1 MKILNKFRQKNK
13 IQKIKYF
20 FFISC
25 VIIIVATLIWLSNY
39 SILYTK
45 KITQEQYESD
55 YMSIAQAY
63 SHVTTVFLNQ
73 AETALT
79 IFANHTTLV
88 NGTTAEITDFL
99 VKNNQLKPDFLLN
112 IFYAD
117 INGDLVTSER
127 KYANVSDREYFIPV
141 INAKSGEF
149 IVGNAVYSKTS
160 RKMTVHIVTPV
171 FDKAGKCKGLIGSA
185 VELSTLH
192 NILNNVKIKT
202 KGEAFILDKK
212 GVYLS
217 HPNTEYIMNIF
228 IPKDDE
234 YKELS
239 SLKLAQQRH
248 GIYKAKSAD
257 KKDVYVFLD
266 PIDQTDWT
274 IGVSVPEEEIFKL
287 YKKLKGIQLT
297 IIFVLIIEILVFIIL
312 GVIYITII
320 SGSYDPITNLYNQE
334 KFEKKAR
341 KMLKQF
347 EGSGFILIDADL
359 RGFKFINQTYGEEAA
374 NQILIKFANLLKGET
389 LKFNGLCA
397 KGYADHFYVFA
408 KIENDSNGKTVAM
421 EKASKSIEKIAK
433 ELKSKDIHVVA
444 KYGITFLN
452 PDRKIQSRTK
462 TIRTLIGEASF
473 AKSLI
478 KENVT
483 KAFEIY
489 SPRIEEKINYEHK
502 IERRMEDA
510 VKNDEFFVMYQPKIE
525 LSTDKIIGAEALV
538 RWNSSD
544 PELGFLSPAKFIP
557 LFEKN
562 GFIEELDFIVYEK
575 VFKFLRNQ
583 IDIGNNVVPISVN
596 MSRNHTKEDKINN
609 FISRFVSTF
618 NKYNLS
624 PDLVEVEIV
633 EESVASDKIILQKV
647 IDALHN
653 NGFSIAMDDFG
664 KGESS
669 LNMLSSVP
677 IDVVKFDQ
685 NFLRNNSSLEESSD
699 FITSLVD
706 LGKKLNK
713 KTVFEGVETKEQRDF
728 LRSINCDVVQG
739 YFYSKPLSEND
750 FIQFVKDHI

>member
-63 SHVTTVFLNQ
+63 SHVTTGFLNQ

-149 IVGNAVYSKTS
+149 IVGNSAYSKTS
-160 RKMTVHIVTPV
+160 GVMTVHIVTPV
-171 FDKAGKCKGLIGSA
+171 FDKNEKCKGLIGGA

-192 NILNNVKIKT
+192 DILNNVKIKT

-408 KIENDSNGKTVAM
+408 KIENNSNGKTVAM

-452 PDRKIQSRTK
+452 SDRKIQSRTK

-489 SPRIEEKINYEHK
+489 SPKIEEKINYEHK

-596 MSRNHTKEDKINN
+596 MSRNHTKQDKINN

-633 EESVASDKIILQKV
+633 EESVANDKIILQQV

-669 LNMLSSVP
+669 LNMLSSIP

>member
-20 FFISC
+20 FFFSC
-25 VIIIVATLIWLSNY
+25 VIIIVSTLIALSNY
-39 SILYTK
+39 TILYTK

-63 SHVTTVFLNQ
+63 SHVTTGFLNQ

-79 IFANHTTLV
+79 IFANHNTII
-88 NGTTAEITDFL
+88 NGTKEEIADFL
-99 VKNNQLKPDFLLN
+99 LTNHKLKPDFLIN

-117 INGDLVTSER
+117 INGNLVTSEG
-127 KYANVSDREYFIPV
+127 KHANVSDREYFLPA
-141 INAKSGEF
+141 INGKPGNF
-149 IVGNAVYSKTS
+149 ITGNAVYSKTS
-160 RKMTVHIVTPV
+160 GKMTVHIVTPV
-171 FDKAGKCKGLIGSA
+171 FDNNGNCKGLIGSGLD
-185 VELSTLH
+185 LSILH

-212 GVYLS
+212 GIYLS
-217 HPNTEYIMNIF
+217 HPKTEYVMNIF
-228 IPKDDE
+228 IPKDEE

-239 SLKLAQQRH
+239 SLKLAQKRH

-257 KKDVYVFLD
+257 KKEVYVFLD
-266 PIDQTDWT
+266 PIDQTEWT
-274 IGVSVPEEEIFKL
+274 IGVSVPEKEIFKL
-287 YKKLKGIQLT
+287 YKKLKTIQLT

-312 GVIYITII
+312 DVIYITII
-320 SGSYDPITNLYNQE
+320 AGSYDTITNLYNQE

-341 KMLKQF
+341 KMLKKY
-347 EGSGFILIDADL
+347 EGSSFILIDADL

-374 NQILIKFANLLKGET
+374 NQILVKFAKLLKDET
-389 LKFNGLCA
+389 LKFDAICA

-408 KIENDSNGKTVAM
+408 KTVKPSIAIEKV
-421 EKASKSIEKIAK
+421 SKSIEKIAK
-433 ELKSKDIHVVA
+433 ELKTKDIHVVA

-452 PDRKIQSRTK
+452 SDRKIQSRTK
-462 TIRTLIGEASF
+462 TIRNLIGEASF

-502 IERRMEDA
+502 IERQMEEA

-544 PELGFLSPAKFIP
+544 PELGLLSPVKFIP
-557 LFEKN
+557 IFEKN

-596 MSRNHTKEDKINN
+596 MSRNHTKNDKINN
-609 FISRFVSTF
+609 FISRFITTF
-618 NKYNLS
+618 NKYHLS
-624 PDLVEVEIV
+624 PDLVEVEIL
-633 EESVASDKIILQKV
+633 EQSVADEKIVLQKV

-664 KGESS
+664 SGESS
-669 LNMLSSVP
+669 LNMLSSIP

-739 YFYSKPLSEND
+739 YFYSKPLSESD
-750 FIQFVKDHI
+750 FIHFVKEHI

>member
-1 MKILNKFRQKNK
+1 MKILNKLRQKNK

-20 FFISC
+20 FFFSC
-25 VIIIVATLIWLSNY
+25 VIIIVSTLIALSNY
-39 SILYTK
+39 TILYTK

-63 SHVTTVFLNQ
+63 SHVTTGFLNQ

-79 IFANHTTLV
+79 IFANHNTII
-88 NGTTAEITDFL
+88 NGTKEEIADFL
-99 VKNNQLKPDFLLN
+99 LTNHKLKPDFLIN

-117 INGDLVTSER
+117 INGNLVTSEG
-127 KYANVSDREYFIPV
+127 KHANVSDREYFLPA
-141 INAKSGEF
+141 INGKPGNF
-149 IVGNAVYSKTS
+149 ITGNAVYSKTS
-160 RKMTVHIVTPV
+160 AKMTVHIVTPI
-171 FDKAGKCKGLIGSA
+171 FDNNGNCKGLLGSGLD
-185 VELSTLH
+185 LSILH
-192 NILNNVKIKT
+192 GILNNVKIKT

-212 GVYLS
+212 GIYLS
-217 HPNTEYIMNIF
+217 HPNTEYVMNIF
-228 IPKDDE
+228 IPKDEE

-239 SLKLAQQRH
+239 SLKLAQKRH

-257 KKDVYVFLD
+257 KKEVYVFLD
-266 PIDQTDWT
+266 PIDQTEWT

-287 YKKLKGIQLT
+287 YKKLKTIQLT

-320 SGSYDPITNLYNQE
+320 AGSYDPITNLYNQE

-341 KMLKQF
+341 KMLKKY
-347 EGSGFILIDADL
+347 EGSRFILIDADL

-374 NQILIKFANLLKGET
+374 NQILVKFAKLLKDET
-389 LKFNGLCA
+389 LKFDAICA

-408 KIENDSNGKTVAM
+408 KIVNASIAI
-421 EKASKSIEKIAK
+421 EKVSKSIEKIAK
-433 ELKSKDIHVVA
+433 ELKTKDIHVVA

-452 PDRKIQSRTK
+452 SDRKIQSRTK
-462 TIRTLIGEASF
+462 TIRNLIGEASF

-502 IERRMEDA
+502 IERQMEDA

-544 PELGFLSPAKFIP
+544 PELGLLSPAKFIP

-583 IDIGNNVVPISVN
+583 IDIGNNVVPISIN
-596 MSRNHTKEDKINN
+596 MSRNHTKPEKINN
-609 FISRFVSTF
+609 FISRFITTF
-618 NKYNLS
+618 NRYNLS
-624 PDLVEVEIV
+624 PDLVEVEIL
-633 EESVASDKIILQKV
+633 EQSVANDKIILQKV

-653 NGFSIAMDDFG
+653 KGFSIAMDDFG
-664 KGESS
+664 SGESS
-669 LNMLSSVP
+669 LNMLSSIP

-739 YFYSKPLSEND
+739 YFYSKPLSESD
-750 FIQFVKDHI
+750 FIQFVKEHI

>member
-1 MKILNKFRQKNK
+1 MKILNKLRQKNK

-20 FFISC
+20 FFFSC
-25 VIIIVATLIWLSNY
+25 VIIIVSTLIALSNY
-39 SILYTK
+39 TILYTK

-63 SHVTTVFLNQ
+63 SHVTTGFLNQ

-79 IFANHTTLV
+79 IFANHNTII
-88 NGTTAEITDFL
+88 NGTKEEIADFL
-99 VKNNQLKPDFLLN
+99 LTHHKLKPDFLIN

-117 INGDLVTSER
+117 INGNLVTSEG
-127 KYANVSDREYFIPV
+127 KHANVSDREYFLPA
-141 INAKSGEF
+141 INGKPGNF
-149 IVGNAVYSKTS
+149 ITGNAVYSKTS
-160 RKMTVHIVTPV
+160 GKMTVHIVTPV
-171 FDKAGKCKGLIGSA
+171 FDNNGKCKGLIGSGLD
-185 VELSTLH
+185 LSILH

-212 GVYLS
+212 GIYLS
-217 HPNTEYIMNIF
+217 HPKTEYVMNIF
-228 IPKDDE
+228 IPKDEE

-239 SLKLAQQRH
+239 SLKLAQKRH

-257 KKDVYVFLD
+257 KKEVYVFLD
-266 PIDQTDWT
+266 PIDQTEWT
-274 IGVSVPEEEIFKL
+274 IGVSVPEKEIFKL
-287 YKKLKGIQLT
+287 YKKLKTIQLT

-312 GVIYITII
+312 DVIYITII
-320 SGSYDPITNLYNQE
+320 AGSYDKITNLYNQE

-341 KMLKQF
+341 KMLKKYK
-347 EGSGFILIDADL
+347 GSSFILIDADL

-374 NQILIKFANLLKGET
+374 NQILVKFAKLLKDET
-389 LKFNGLCA
+389 LKFDAICA

-408 KIENDSNGKTVAM
+408 KTVKPSIAIEKV
-421 EKASKSIEKIAK
+421 SKSIEKIAK
-433 ELKSKDIHVVA
+433 ELKTKDIHVVA

-452 PDRKIQSRTK
+452 SDRKIQSRTK
-462 TIRTLIGEASF
+462 TIRNLIGEASF

-502 IERRMEDA
+502 IERQMEEA

-544 PELGFLSPAKFIP
+544 PELGLLSPIKFIP
-557 LFEKN
+557 IFEKN

-596 MSRNHTKEDKINN
+596 MSRNHTKNDKINN
-609 FISRFVSTF
+609 FISRFITTF
-618 NKYNLS
+618 NKYHLS
-624 PDLVEVEIV
+624 PDLVEVEIL
-633 EESVASDKIILQKV
+633 EQSVADEKIVLQKV

-664 KGESS
+664 SGESS
-669 LNMLSSVP
+669 LNMLSSIP

-750 FIQFVKDHI
+750 FIQFVKEHI

>member
-1 MKILNKFRQKNK
+1 MKILNKLRQKNK

-20 FFISC
+20 FFFSC
-25 VIIIVATLIWLSNY
+25 VIIIVSTLIALSNY
-39 SILYTK
+39 TILYTK

-63 SHVTTVFLNQ
+63 SHVTTGFLNQ

-79 IFANHTTLV
+79 IFANHNTII
-88 NGTTAEITDFL
+88 NGTKEEIADFL
-99 VKNNQLKPDFLLN
+99 LTNHKLKPDFLIN

-117 INGDLVTSER
+117 INGNLVTSEG
-127 KYANVSDREYFIPV
+127 KHANVSDREYFLPA
-141 INAKSGEF
+141 INGKPGNF
-149 IVGNAVYSKTS
+149 ITGNAVYSKTS
-160 RKMTVHIVTPV
+160 GKMTVHIVTPV
-171 FDKAGKCKGLIGSA
+171 FDNNGNCKGLIGSGLD
-185 VELSTLH
+185 LSILH

-212 GVYLS
+212 GIYLS
-217 HPNTEYIMNIF
+217 HPKTEYVMNIF
-228 IPKDDE
+228 IPKDEE

-239 SLKLAQQRH
+239 SLKLAQKRH

-257 KKDVYVFLD
+257 KKEVYVFLD
-266 PIDQTDWT
+266 PIDQTEWT

-287 YKKLKGIQLT
+287 YKKLKTIQLT

-312 GVIYITII
+312 DVIYITII
-320 SGSYDPITNLYNQE
+320 AGSYDTITNLYNQE

-341 KMLKQF
+341 KMLKKY
-347 EGSGFILIDADL
+347 EGSSFILIDADL

-374 NQILIKFANLLKGET
+374 NQILVKFAKLLKDET
-389 LKFNGLCA
+389 LKFDAICA

-408 KIENDSNGKTVAM
+408 KTVKPSIAIEKV
-421 EKASKSIEKIAK
+421 SKSIEKIAK
-433 ELKSKDIHVVA
+433 ELKTKDIHVVA

-452 PDRKIQSRTK
+452 SDRKIQSRTK
-462 TIRTLIGEASF
+462 TIRNLIGEASF

-502 IERRMEDA
+502 IERQMEEA

-544 PELGFLSPAKFIP
+544 PELGLLSPVKFIP
-557 LFEKN
+557 IFEKN

-596 MSRNHTKEDKINN
+596 MSRNHTKNDKINN
-609 FISRFVSTF
+609 FISRFITTF
-618 NKYNLS
+618 NKYHLS
-624 PDLVEVEIV
+624 PDLVEVEIL
-633 EESVASDKIILQKV
+633 EQSVADEKIVLQKV

-664 KGESS
+664 SGESS
-669 LNMLSSVP
+669 LNMLSSIP

-739 YFYSKPLSEND
+739 YFYSKPLSESD
-750 FIQFVKDHI
+750 FIHFVKEHI

>member
-1 MKILNKFRQKNK
+1 MKILNKLRQKNK

-20 FFISC
+20 FFFSC
-25 VIIIVATLIWLSNY
+25 VIIIVSTLIALSNY
-39 SILYTK
+39 TILYTK

-63 SHVTTVFLNQ
+63 SHVTTGFLNQ

-79 IFANHTTLV
+79 IFANHNTII
-88 NGTTAEITDFL
+88 NGTKEEIADFL
-99 VKNNQLKPDFLLN
+99 LTNHKLKPDFLIN

-117 INGDLVTSER
+117 INGNLVTSEG
-127 KYANVSDREYFIPV
+127 KHANVSDREYFLPA
-141 INAKSGEF
+141 INGKPGNF
-149 IVGNAVYSKTS
+149 ITGNAVYSKTS
-160 RKMTVHIVTPV
+160 GKMTVHIVTPV
-171 FDKAGKCKGLIGSA
+171 FDNNGNCKGLIGSGLD
-185 VELSTLH
+185 LSILH

-212 GVYLS
+212 GIYLS
-217 HPNTEYIMNIF
+217 HPKTEYVMNIF
-228 IPKDDE
+228 IPKDEE

-239 SLKLAQQRH
+239 SLKLAQKRH

-257 KKDVYVFLD
+257 KKEVYVFLD
-266 PIDQTDWT
+266 PIDQTEWT

-287 YKKLKGIQLT
+287 YKKLKTIQLT

-312 GVIYITII
+312 DVIYITII
-320 SGSYDPITNLYNQE
+320 AGSYDTITNLYNQE

-341 KMLKQF
+341 KMLKKY
-347 EGSGFILIDADL
+347 EGSSFILIDADL

-374 NQILIKFANLLKGET
+374 NQILVKFAKLLKDET
-389 LKFNGLCA
+389 LKFDAICA

-408 KIENDSNGKTVAM
+408 KTVKPSIAIEKV
-421 EKASKSIEKIAK
+421 SKSIEKIAK
-433 ELKSKDIHVVA
+433 ELKTKDIHVVA

-452 PDRKIQSRTK
+452 SDRKIQSRTK
-462 TIRTLIGEASF
+462 TIRNLIGEASF

-502 IERRMEDA
+502 IERQMEDA

-544 PELGFLSPAKFIP
+544 PELGLLSPVKFIP
-557 LFEKN
+557 IFEKN

-596 MSRNHTKEDKINN
+596 MSRNHTKNDKINN
-609 FISRFVSTF
+609 FISRFITTF
-618 NKYNLS
+618 NKYHLS
-624 PDLVEVEIV
+624 PDLVEVEIL
-633 EESVASDKIILQKV
+633 EQSVADEKIVLQKV

-664 KGESS
+664 SGESS
-669 LNMLSSVP
+669 LNMLSSIP

-739 YFYSKPLSEND
+739 YFYSKPLSESD
-750 FIQFVKDHI
+750 FIHFVKEHI

>member
-1 MKILNKFRQKNK
+1 MKILNKLRQKNK

-20 FFISC
+20 FFFSC
-25 VIIIVATLIWLSNY
+25 VIIIVSTLIALSNY
-39 SILYTK
+39 TILYTK

-63 SHVTTVFLNQ
+63 SHVTTGFLNQ

-79 IFANHTTLV
+79 IFANHNTII
-88 NGTTAEITDFL
+88 NGTKEEIADFL
-99 VKNNQLKPDFLLN
+99 LTNHKLKPDFLIN

-117 INGDLVTSER
+117 INGNLVTSEG
-127 KYANVSDREYFIPV
+127 KHANVSDREYFLPA
-141 INAKSGEF
+141 INGKPGNF
-149 IVGNAVYSKTS
+149 ITGNAVYSKTS
-160 RKMTVHIVTPV
+160 GKMTVHIVTPV
-171 FDKAGKCKGLIGSA
+171 FDNNGNCKGLIGSGLD
-185 VELSTLH
+185 LSILH

-212 GVYLS
+212 GIYLS
-217 HPNTEYIMNIF
+217 HPKTEYVMNIF
-228 IPKDDE
+228 IPKDEE

-239 SLKLAQQRH
+239 SLKLAQKRH
-248 GIYKAKSAD
+248 GIYKTKSAD
-257 KKDVYVFLD
+257 KKEVYVFLD
-266 PIDQTDWT
+266 PIDQTEWT

-287 YKKLKGIQLT
+287 YKKLKTIQLT

-312 GVIYITII
+312 DVIYITII
-320 SGSYDPITNLYNQE
+320 AGSYDTITNLYNQE

-341 KMLKQF
+341 KMLKKY
-347 EGSGFILIDADL
+347 EGSSFILIDADL

-374 NQILIKFANLLKGET
+374 NQILVKFAKLLKDET
-389 LKFNGLCA
+389 LKFDAICA

-408 KIENDSNGKTVAM
+408 KTVKPSIAIEKV
-421 EKASKSIEKIAK
+421 SKSIEKIAK
-433 ELKSKDIHVVA
+433 ELKTKDIHVVA

-452 PDRKIQSRTK
+452 SDRKIQSRTK
-462 TIRTLIGEASF
+462 TIRNLIGEASF

-502 IERRMEDA
+502 IERQMEEA

-544 PELGFLSPAKFIP
+544 PELGLLSPVKFIP
-557 LFEKN
+557 IFEKN

-596 MSRNHTKEDKINN
+596 MSRNHTKNDKINN
-609 FISRFVSTF
+609 FISRFITTF
-618 NKYNLS
+618 NKYHLS
-624 PDLVEVEIV
+624 PDLVEVEIL
-633 EESVASDKIILQKV
+633 EQSVADEKIVLQKV

-664 KGESS
+664 SGESS
-669 LNMLSSVP
+669 LNMLSSIP

-739 YFYSKPLSEND
+739 YFYSKPLSESD
-750 FIQFVKDHI
+750 FIHFVKEHI

>member
-20 FFISC
+20 LFISC

-63 SHVTTVFLNQ
+63 SHVTTGFLNQ

-149 IVGNAVYSKTS
+149 IVGNSAYSKTS
-160 RKMTVHIVTPV
+160 GVMTVHIVTPV
-171 FDKAGKCKGLIGSA
+171 FDKNEKCKGLIGGA

-192 NILNNVKIKT
+192 DILNNVKIKT
-202 KGEAFILDKK
+202 KGEAFIIDKK
-212 GVYLS
+212 GIYLS

-408 KIENDSNGKTVAM
+408 KIENNSNGKTVAM

-452 PDRKIQSRTK
+452 SDRKIQSRTK

-489 SPRIEEKINYEHK
+489 SPRIEERINYEHK
-502 IERRMEDA
+502 IERQMEDA

>member
-55 YMSIAQAY
+55 YMSITQAY
-63 SHVTTVFLNQ
+63 SHVTTGFLNQ

-149 IVGNAVYSKTS
+149 IVGNSAYSKTS
-160 RKMTVHIVTPV
+160 GVMTVHIVTPV
-171 FDKAGKCKGLIGSA
+171 FDKNEKCKGLIGGA

-192 NILNNVKIKT
+192 DILNNVKIKT
-202 KGEAFILDKK
+202 KGEAFIIDKK
-212 GVYLS
+212 GIYLS

-266 PIDQTDWT
+266 PIDHTDWT

-312 GVIYITII
+312 GVIYTTII

-408 KIENDSNGKTVAM
+408 KIENNSTAKTVAM

-452 PDRKIQSRTK
+452 SDRKIQSRTK

-489 SPRIEEKINYEHK
+489 SPKIEEKINYEHK

-583 IDIGNNVVPISVN
+583 MDIGNNVVPISVN

-624 PDLVEVEIV
+624 PDLVEVEIL
-633 EESVASDKIILQKV
+633 EQSVADDKNILQQV

-669 LNMLSSVP
+669 LNMLSSIP

>member
-63 SHVTTVFLNQ
+63 SHVTTGFLNQ
-73 AETALT
+73 AETALN
-79 IFANHTTLV
+79 IFANHDILI
-88 NGTTAEITDFL
+88 NGTKDEITRFL
-99 VKNNQLKPDFLLN
+99 VKNHKLKPNFLLN
-112 IFYAD
+112 MFYAD
-117 INGDLVTSER
+117 KEGNLVTSEN
-127 KYANVSDREYFIPV
+127 KHANISDREYFIPAL
-141 INAKSGEF
+141 NEKPGNF

-160 RKMTVHIVTPV
+160 GKMTVHIVAPV

-202 KGEAFILDKK
+202 KGEAFIIDEK
-212 GVYLS
+212 GIYLS

-408 KIENDSNGKTVAM
+408 KIETPSIAM
-421 EKASKSIEKIAK
+421 EKASKSIEEIAK

-489 SPRIEEKINYEHK
+489 SSKIEEKINYEHK
-502 IERRMEDA
+502 IERQMEDA

-538 RWNSSD
+538 RWHSSD
-544 PELGFLSPAKFIP
+544 PELGLLSPVKFIP

-596 MSRNHTKEDKINN
+596 MSRNHTKNDKIDN
-609 FISRFVSTF
+609 FISRFIATF

-624 PDLVEVEIV
+624 PDLVEVEIL
-633 EESVASDKIILQKV
+633 EQSVANEKIILQQV

-653 NGFSIAMDDFG
+653 KGFSIAMDDFG
-664 KGESS
+664 SGESS
-669 LNMLSSVP
+669 LNMLSSIP

-739 YFYSKPLSEND
+739 YFYSKPLSESD

>member
-1 MKILNKFRQKNK
+1 MKILNKLRQKNK

-20 FFISC
+20 FFFSC
-25 VIIIVATLIWLSNY
+25 VIIIVSTLIALSNY
-39 SILYTK
+39 TILYTK

-63 SHVTTVFLNQ
+63 SHVTTGFLNQ

-79 IFANHTTLV
+79 IFANHNTII
-88 NGTTAEITDFL
+88 NGTKEEIADFL
-99 VKNNQLKPDFLLN
+99 LTHHKLKPDFLIN

-117 INGDLVTSER
+117 INGNLVTSEG
-127 KYANVSDREYFIPV
+127 KHANVSDREYFLPA
-141 INAKSGEF
+141 INGKSGNF
-149 IVGNAVYSKTS
+149 ITGNAVYSKTS
-160 RKMTVHIVTPV
+160 GKMTVHIVTPV
-171 FDKAGKCKGLIGSA
+171 FDNNGNCKGLIGSGLD
-185 VELSTLH
+185 LSILH

-212 GVYLS
+212 GIYLS
-217 HPNTEYIMNIF
+217 HPKTEYVMNIF
-228 IPKDDE
+228 IPQDEE

-239 SLKLAQQRH
+239 SLMLAQKRH

-257 KKDVYVFLD
+257 KKEVYVFLD
-266 PIDQTDWT
+266 PIDQTEWT

-287 YKKLKGIQLT
+287 YKKLKTIQLT

-312 GVIYITII
+312 DVIYITII
-320 SGSYDPITNLYNQE
+320 AGSYDKITNLYNQE

-341 KMLKQF
+341 KMLKKY
-347 EGSGFILIDADL
+347 EGSSFILIDADL

-374 NQILIKFANLLKGET
+374 NQILVKFAKLLKDET
-389 LKFNGLCA
+389 LKFDAICA

-408 KIENDSNGKTVAM
+408 KTVKPSIAIEKV
-421 EKASKSIEKIAK
+421 SKSIEKIAK
-433 ELKSKDIHVVA
+433 ELKTKDIHVVA

-452 PDRKIQSRTK
+452 SDRKIQSRTK
-462 TIRTLIGEASF
+462 TIRNLIGEASF

-502 IERRMEDA
+502 IERQMEEA

-544 PELGFLSPAKFIP
+544 PELGLLSPVKFIP
-557 LFEKN
+557 IFEKN

-596 MSRNHTKEDKINN
+596 MSRNHTKNDKINN
-609 FISRFVSTF
+609 FISRFITTF
-618 NKYNLS
+618 NKYHLS
-624 PDLVEVEIV
+624 PDLVEVEIL
-633 EESVASDKIILQKV
+633 EQSVADEKIVLQKV

-664 KGESS
+664 SGESS
-669 LNMLSSVP
+669 LNMLSSIP

-739 YFYSKPLSEND
+739 YFYSKPLSESD
-750 FIQFVKDHI
+750 FIHFVKEHI

>member
-1 MKILNKFRQKNK
+1 MKILSKFRQKNK

-25 VIIIVATLIWLSNY
+25 VIIITATLIGLSNY

-55 YMSIAQAY
+55 YISIAQAY
-63 SHVTTVFLNQ
+63 SHVTTGFLNQ
-73 AETALT
+73 AKTALT
-79 IFANHTTLV
+79 IFANHDILI
-88 NGTTAEITDFL
+88 NGTKDEITRFL
-99 VKNNQLKPDFLLN
+99 VKNHKLKPNFLLN
-112 IFYAD
+112 MFYAD
-117 INGDLVTSER
+117 KEGNLVTSEN
-127 KYANVSDREYFIPV
+127 KHANISDREYFISALNEKPG
-141 INAKSGEF
+141 KF
-149 IVGNAVYSKTS
+149 IVGNTLYSKTS
-160 RKMTVHIVTPV
+160 GIMTVHIVTPV
-171 FDKAGKCKGLIGSA
+171 FDKEGKCKGLIGGG

-192 NILNNVKIKT
+192 NILNNVKI

-266 PIDQTDWT
+266 HIDQTDWT

-287 YKKLKGIQLT
+287 YKKLKSIQLT
-297 IIFVLIIEILVFIIL
+297 VIFVLIIEILVFIIL

-347 EGSGFILIDADL
+347 EGSRFILIDADL
-359 RGFKFINQTYGEEAA
+359 RGFKFINQTYGEETA
-374 NQILIKFANLLKGET
+374 NQILIKFANLLKDET

-408 KIENDSNGKTVAM
+408 KMEKASIAM

-433 ELKSKDIHVVA
+433 ELKSKDIHAVA

-452 PDRKIQSRTK
+452 SDRKIQSRTK

-489 SPRIEEKINYEHK
+489 SPKIEEKINYEHK
-502 IERRMEDA
+502 IERQMEDA

-544 PELGFLSPAKFIP
+544 PELGFLSPVKFIP

-596 MSRNHTKEDKINN
+596 MSRNHTKEDKINS
-609 FISRFVSTF
+609 FISRFISTF

-633 EESVASDKIILQKV
+633 EQSVDEDKIILQQV

-664 KGESS
+664 SGESS
-669 LNMLSSVP
+669 LNMLNSIP

-713 KTVFEGVETKEQRDF
+713 KTIFEGVETKEQRDF

>member
-63 SHVTTVFLNQ
+63 SHVTTGFLNQ

-149 IVGNAVYSKTS
+149 IVGNSAYSKTS
-160 RKMTVHIVTPV
+160 GVMTVHIVTPV
-171 FDKAGKCKGLIGSA
+171 FDKNEKCKGLIGGA

-192 NILNNVKIKT
+192 DILNNVKIKT

-408 KIENDSNGKTVAM
+408 KIENNSNGKTVAM

-452 PDRKIQSRTK
+452 SDRKIQSRTK

-489 SPRIEEKINYEHK
+489 SPKIEEKINYEHK

-596 MSRNHTKEDKINN
+596 MSRNHTKQDKINN

-618 NKYNLS
+618 NKYRLS
-624 PDLVEVEIV
+624 PDLVEVEIL
-633 EESVASDKIILQKV
+633 EQSVADDKIILQQV

-669 LNMLSSVP
+669 LNMLSSIP

>member
-1 MKILNKFRQKNK
+1 MKILNKLRQKNK

-20 FFISC
+20 FFFSC
-25 VIIIVATLIWLSNY
+25 VIIIVSTLIALSNY
-39 SILYTK
+39 TILYTK

-63 SHVTTVFLNQ
+63 SHVTTGFLNQ

-79 IFANHTTLV
+79 IFANHNTII
-88 NGTTAEITDFL
+88 NGTKEEIADFL
-99 VKNNQLKPDFLLN
+99 LTNHKLKPDFLIN

-117 INGDLVTSER
+117 INGNLVTSEG
-127 KYANVSDREYFIPV
+127 KHANVSDREYFLPA
-141 INAKSGEF
+141 INGKSGNF
-149 IVGNAVYSKTS
+149 ITGNAVYSKTS
-160 RKMTVHIVTPV
+160 GKMTVHIVTPV
-171 FDKAGKCKGLIGSA
+171 FDNNGNCKGLIGSGLD
-185 VELSTLH
+185 LSILH

-212 GVYLS
+212 GIYLS
-217 HPNTEYIMNIF
+217 HPKTEYVMNIF
-228 IPKDDE
+228 IPKDEE

-239 SLKLAQQRH
+239 SLKLAQKRH

-257 KKDVYVFLD
+257 KKEVYVFLD
-266 PIDQTDWT
+266 PIDQTEWT

-287 YKKLKGIQLT
+287 YKKLKTIQLT

-312 GVIYITII
+312 DVIYITII
-320 SGSYDPITNLYNQE
+320 AGSYDTITNLYNQE

-341 KMLKQF
+341 KMLKKY
-347 EGSGFILIDADL
+347 EGSSFILIDADL

-374 NQILIKFANLLKGET
+374 NQILVKFAKLLKDET
-389 LKFNGLCA
+389 LKFDAICA

-408 KIENDSNGKTVAM
+408 KTVKPSIAIEKV
-421 EKASKSIEKIAK
+421 SKSIEKIAK
-433 ELKSKDIHVVA
+433 ELKTKDIHVVA

-452 PDRKIQSRTK
+452 SDRKIQSRTK
-462 TIRTLIGEASF
+462 TIRNLIGEASF

-502 IERRMEDA
+502 IERQMEEA

-544 PELGFLSPAKFIP
+544 PELGLLSPVKFIP
-557 LFEKN
+557 IFEKN

-596 MSRNHTKEDKINN
+596 MSRNHTKNDKINN
-609 FISRFVSTF
+609 FISRFITTF
-618 NKYNLS
+618 NKYHLS
-624 PDLVEVEIV
+624 PDLVEVEIL
-633 EESVASDKIILQKV
+633 EQSVADEKIVLQKV

-664 KGESS
+664 SGESS
-669 LNMLSSVP
+669 LNMLSSIP

-739 YFYSKPLSEND
+739 YFYSKPLSESD
-750 FIQFVKDHI
+750 FIHFVKEHI

>member
-63 SHVTTVFLNQ
+63 SHVTTGFLNQ

-149 IVGNAVYSKTS
+149 IVGNSAYSKTS
-160 RKMTVHIVTPV
+160 GKMTVHIVAPV

-202 KGEAFILDKK
+202 KGEAFIIDKK
-212 GVYLS
+212 GIYLS

-266 PIDQTDWT
+266 PIDHTDWT

-408 KIENDSNGKTVAM
+408 KIEKASTAI

-452 PDRKIQSRTK
+452 SDRKIQSRTK

-596 MSRNHTKEDKINN
+596 MSRNHTKQDKINN

-624 PDLVEVEIV
+624 PDLVEVEIL
-633 EESVASDKIILQKV
+633 EQSVANDKIILQQV

-664 KGESS
+664 SGESS
-669 LNMLSSVP
+669 LNMLSSIP

>member
-63 SHVTTVFLNQ
+63 SHVTTGFLNQ

-149 IVGNAVYSKTS
+149 IVGNSAYSKTS
-160 RKMTVHIVTPV
+160 GVMTVHIVTPV
-171 FDKAGKCKGLIGSA
+171 FDKNEKCKGLIGGA

-192 NILNNVKIKT
+192 DILNNVKIKT

-408 KIENDSNGKTVAM
+408 KIENNSNGKTVAM

-452 PDRKIQSRTK
+452 SDRKIQSRTK

-633 EESVASDKIILQKV
+633 EESVANDKIILQQV

-669 LNMLSSVP
+669 LNMLSSIP

>member
-1 MKILNKFRQKNK
+1 
-13 IQKIKYF
+13 
-20 FFISC
+20 
-25 VIIIVATLIWLSNY
+25 
-39 SILYTK
+39 
-45 KITQEQYESD
+45 
-55 YMSIAQAY
+55 
-63 SHVTTVFLNQ
+63 
-73 AETALT
+73 
-79 IFANHTTLV
+79 
-88 NGTTAEITDFL
+88 
-99 VKNNQLKPDFLLN
+99 
-112 IFYAD
+112 
-117 INGDLVTSER
+117 
-127 KYANVSDREYFIPV
+127 
-141 INAKSGEF
+141 
-149 IVGNAVYSKTS
+149 
-160 RKMTVHIVTPV
+160 
-171 FDKAGKCKGLIGSA
+171 
-185 VELSTLH
+185 
-192 NILNNVKIKT
+192 
-202 KGEAFILDKK
+202 
-212 GVYLS
+212 
-217 HPNTEYIMNIF
+217 
-228 IPKDDE
+228 
-234 YKELS
+234 
-239 SLKLAQQRH
+239 
-248 GIYKAKSAD
+248 
-257 KKDVYVFLD
+257 
-266 PIDQTDWT
+266 
-274 IGVSVPEEEIFKL
+274 
-287 YKKLKGIQLT
+287 
-297 IIFVLIIEILVFIIL
+297 
-312 GVIYITII
+312 
-320 SGSYDPITNLYNQE
+320 
-334 KFEKKAR
+334 
-341 KMLKQF
+341 
-347 EGSGFILIDADL
+347 
-359 RGFKFINQTYGEEAA
+359 
-374 NQILIKFANLLKGET
+374 
-389 LKFNGLCA
+389 
-397 KGYADHFYVFA
+397 
-408 KIENDSNGKTVAM
+408 M

-452 PDRKIQSRTK
+452 SDRKIQSRTK

-489 SPRIEEKINYEHK
+489 SPKIEEKINYEHK

-583 IDIGNNVVPISVN
+583 MDIGNNVVPISVN

-624 PDLVEVEIV
+624 PDLVEVEIL
-633 EESVASDKIILQKV
+633 EQSVADDKNILQQV

-664 KGESS
+664 SGESS
-669 LNMLSSVP
+669 LNMLSSIP

>member
-63 SHVTTVFLNQ
+63 SHVTTGFLNQ

-149 IVGNAVYSKTS
+149 IVGNSAYSKTS
-160 RKMTVHIVTPV
+160 GVMTVHIVTPV
-171 FDKAGKCKGLIGSA
+171 FDKNEKCKGLIGGA

-192 NILNNVKIKT
+192 DILNNVKIKT

-408 KIENDSNGKTVAM
+408 KIENNSNGKTVAM

-452 PDRKIQSRTK
+452 SDRKIQSRTK

-583 IDIGNNVVPISVN
+583 MDIGNNVVPISVN

-633 EESVASDKIILQKV
+633 EESVANDKIILQQV

-669 LNMLSSVP
+669 LNMLSSIP

>member
-25 VIIIVATLIWLSNY
+25 VIITITTLIALSNY

-63 SHVTTVFLNQ
+63 SHVTTGFLNQ
-73 AETALT
+73 AETALN
-79 IFANHTTLV
+79 IFANHDILI
-88 NGTTAEITDFL
+88 NGTKDEITRFL
-99 VKNNQLKPDFLLN
+99 VKNHKLKPNFLLN
-112 IFYAD
+112 MFYAD
-117 INGDLVTSER
+117 KEGNLVTSEN
-127 KYANVSDREYFIPV
+127 KHANISDREYFIPAL
-141 INAKSGEF
+141 NEKPGNF
-149 IVGNAVYSKTS
+149 IVGNALYSKTS
-160 RKMTVHIVTPV
+160 GKMTVHIVTPV
-171 FDKAGKCKGLIGSA
+171 FDKEGKCKGLIGSG
-185 VELSTLH
+185 VELLTLH
-192 NILNNVKIKT
+192 NTLNNVKIKT
-202 KGEAFILDKK
+202 KGEAFIIDKK

-217 HPNTEYIMNIF
+217 HPNTEYMMNIF

-239 SLKLAQQRH
+239 SFKLAQQRH

-287 YKKLKGIQLT
+287 YKKLRSIQLT

-312 GVIYITII
+312 GFIYITII

-408 KIENDSNGKTVAM
+408 KIEKASTAI
-421 EKASKSIEKIAK
+421 EKVSKSIEKIAK
-433 ELKSKDIHVVA
+433 ELKSKDIHAVA

-452 PDRKIQSRTK
+452 SDRKIQSRTK

-483 KAFEIY
+483 KTFEIY

-502 IERRMEDA
+502 IERQMENA

-544 PELGFLSPAKFIP
+544 PELGFLSPAKFIQ

-596 MSRNHTKEDKINN
+596 MSRNHTKEDKIDN

-624 PDLVEVEIV
+624 PDLVEVEIL
-633 EESVASDKIILQKV
+633 EQSVADAEILQQV

-664 KGESS
+664 SGESS
-669 LNMLSSVP
+669 LNMLSSIP

>member
-1 MKILNKFRQKNK
+1 MKILNKLRQKNK

-20 FFISC
+20 FFFSC
-25 VIIIVATLIWLSNY
+25 VIIIVSTLIALSNY
-39 SILYTK
+39 TILYTK

-63 SHVTTVFLNQ
+63 SHVTTGFLNQ

-79 IFANHTTLV
+79 IFANHNTII
-88 NGTTAEITDFL
+88 NGTKEEIADFL
-99 VKNNQLKPDFLLN
+99 LTNHKLKPDFLIN

-117 INGDLVTSER
+117 INGNLVTSEG
-127 KYANVSDREYFIPV
+127 KHANVSDREYFLPA
-141 INAKSGEF
+141 INGKPGNF
-149 IVGNAVYSKTS
+149 ITGNAVYSKTS
-160 RKMTVHIVTPV
+160 GKMTVHIVTPV
-171 FDKAGKCKGLIGSA
+171 FDNNGNCKGLIGSGLD
-185 VELSTLH
+185 LSILH

-212 GVYLS
+212 GIYLS
-217 HPNTEYIMNIF
+217 HPKTEYVMNIF
-228 IPKDDE
+228 IPQDEE

-239 SLKLAQQRH
+239 SLMLAQKRH

-257 KKDVYVFLD
+257 KKEVYVFLD
-266 PIDQTDWT
+266 PIDQTEWT

-287 YKKLKGIQLT
+287 YKKLKTIQLT

-312 GVIYITII
+312 DVIYITII
-320 SGSYDPITNLYNQE
+320 AGSYDKITNLYNQE

-341 KMLKQF
+341 KMLKKY
-347 EGSGFILIDADL
+347 EGSSFILIDADL

-374 NQILIKFANLLKGET
+374 NQILVKFAKLLKDET
-389 LKFNGLCA
+389 LKFDAICA

-408 KIENDSNGKTVAM
+408 KTVKPSIAIEKV
-421 EKASKSIEKIAK
+421 SKSIEKIAK
-433 ELKSKDIHVVA
+433 ELKTKDIHVVA

-452 PDRKIQSRTK
+452 SDRKIQSRTK
-462 TIRTLIGEASF
+462 TIRNLIGEASF

-502 IERRMEDA
+502 IERQMEEA

-544 PELGFLSPAKFIP
+544 PELGLLSPIKFIP
-557 LFEKN
+557 IFEKN

-596 MSRNHTKEDKINN
+596 MSRNHTKNDKINN
-609 FISRFVSTF
+609 FISRFITTF
-618 NKYNLS
+618 NKYHLS
-624 PDLVEVEIV
+624 PDLVEVEIL
-633 EESVASDKIILQKV
+633 EQSVADEKIVLQKV

-664 KGESS
+664 SGESS
-669 LNMLSSVP
+669 LNMLSSIP

-739 YFYSKPLSEND
+739 YFYSKPLSESD
-750 FIQFVKDHI
+750 FIHFVKEHI

>member
-63 SHVTTVFLNQ
+63 SHVTTGFLNQ

-149 IVGNAVYSKTS
+149 IVGNSAYSKTS
-160 RKMTVHIVTPV
+160 GVMTVHIVTPV
-171 FDKAGKCKGLIGSA
+171 FDKNEKCKGLIGGA

-266 PIDQTDWT
+266 PIDHTDWT

-312 GVIYITII
+312 GVIYTTII

-408 KIENDSNGKTVAM
+408 KIENNSNGKTVAM

-452 PDRKIQSRTK
+452 SDRKIQSRTK

-489 SPRIEEKINYEHK
+489 SPKIEEKINYEHK

-596 MSRNHTKEDKINN
+596 MSRNHTKQDKINN

-633 EESVASDKIILQKV
+633 EESVADEKNILQQV

>member
-63 SHVTTVFLNQ
+63 SHVTTGFLNQ

-149 IVGNAVYSKTS
+149 IVGNSAYSKTS
-160 RKMTVHIVTPV
+160 GVMTVHIVTPV
-171 FDKAGKCKGLIGSA
+171 FDKNEKCKGLIGGA

-192 NILNNVKIKT
+192 DILNNVKIKT

-408 KIENDSNGKTVAM
+408 KIENNSNGKTVAM

-452 PDRKIQSRTK
+452 SDRKIQSRTK

-489 SPRIEEKINYEHK
+489 SPKIEEKINYEHK

-633 EESVASDKIILQKV
+633 EESVANDKIILQQV

-669 LNMLSSVP
+669 LNMLSSIP

>member
-1 MKILNKFRQKNK
+1 MKILNKLRQKNK

-20 FFISC
+20 FFFSC
-25 VIIIVATLIWLSNY
+25 VIIIVSTLIALSNY
-39 SILYTK
+39 TILYTK

-63 SHVTTVFLNQ
+63 SHVTTGFLNQ

-79 IFANHTTLV
+79 IFANHNTII
-88 NGTTAEITDFL
+88 NGTKEEIADFL
-99 VKNNQLKPDFLLN
+99 LTNHKLKPDFLIN

-117 INGDLVTSER
+117 INGNLVTSEG
-127 KYANVSDREYFIPV
+127 KHANVSDREYFLPA
-141 INAKSGEF
+141 INGKPGNF
-149 IVGNAVYSKTS
+149 ITGNAVYSKTS
-160 RKMTVHIVTPV
+160 GKMTVHIVTPV
-171 FDKAGKCKGLIGSA
+171 FDNNGNCKGLIGSGLD
-185 VELSTLH
+185 LSILH

-212 GVYLS
+212 GIYLS
-217 HPNTEYIMNIF
+217 HPKTEYVMNIF
-228 IPKDDE
+228 IPKDEE

-239 SLKLAQQRH
+239 SLKLAQKRH

-257 KKDVYVFLD
+257 KKEVYVFLD
-266 PIDQTDWT
+266 PIDQTEWT

-287 YKKLKGIQLT
+287 YKKLKTIQLT

-312 GVIYITII
+312 DVIYITII
-320 SGSYDPITNLYNQE
+320 AGSYDTITNLYNQE

-341 KMLKQF
+341 KMLKKY
-347 EGSGFILIDADL
+347 EGSSFILIDADL

-374 NQILIKFANLLKGET
+374 NQILVKFAKLLKDET
-389 LKFNGLCA
+389 LKFDAICA

-408 KIENDSNGKTVAM
+408 KTVKPSIAIEKV
-421 EKASKSIEKIAK
+421 SKSIEKIAK
-433 ELKSKDIHVVA
+433 ELKTKDIHVVA

-452 PDRKIQSRTK
+452 SDRKIQSRTK
-462 TIRTLIGEASF
+462 TIRNLIGEASF

-502 IERRMEDA
+502 IERQMEEA

-544 PELGFLSPAKFIP
+544 PELGLLSPIKFIP
-557 LFEKN
+557 IFEKN

-596 MSRNHTKEDKINN
+596 MSRNHTKNDKINN
-609 FISRFVSTF
+609 FISRFITTF
-618 NKYNLS
+618 NKYHLS
-624 PDLVEVEIV
+624 PDLVEVEIL
-633 EESVASDKIILQKV
+633 EQSVADEKIVLQKV

-664 KGESS
+664 SGESS
-669 LNMLSSVP
+669 LNMLSSIP

-739 YFYSKPLSEND
+739 YFYSKPLSESD
-750 FIQFVKDHI
+750 FIHFVKEHI

>member
-1 MKILNKFRQKNK
+1 MKILNKLRQKNK

-20 FFISC
+20 FFFSC
-25 VIIIVATLIWLSNY
+25 VIIIVSTLIALSNY
-39 SILYTK
+39 TILYTK

-63 SHVTTVFLNQ
+63 SHVTTGFLNQ

-79 IFANHTTLV
+79 IFANHNTII
-88 NGTTAEITDFL
+88 NGTKEEIADFL
-99 VKNNQLKPDFLLN
+99 LTNHKLKPDFLIN

-117 INGDLVTSER
+117 INGNLVTSEG
-127 KYANVSDREYFIPV
+127 KHANVSDREYFLPA
-141 INAKSGEF
+141 INGKPGNF
-149 IVGNAVYSKTS
+149 ITGNAVYSKTS
-160 RKMTVHIVTPV
+160 GKMTVHIVTPV
-171 FDKAGKCKGLIGSA
+171 FDNNGNCKGLIGSGLD
-185 VELSTLH
+185 LSILH

-212 GVYLS
+212 GIYLS
-217 HPNTEYIMNIF
+217 HPKTEYVMNIF
-228 IPKDDE
+228 IPKDEE

-239 SLKLAQQRH
+239 SLMLAQKRH

-257 KKDVYVFLD
+257 KKEVYVFLD
-266 PIDQTDWT
+266 PIDQTEWT
-274 IGVSVPEEEIFKL
+274 IGVSVPEKEIFKL
-287 YKKLKGIQLT
+287 YKKLKTIQLT

-312 GVIYITII
+312 DVIYITII
-320 SGSYDPITNLYNQE
+320 AGSYDTITNLYNQE

-341 KMLKQF
+341 KMLKKY
-347 EGSGFILIDADL
+347 EGSSFILIDADL

-374 NQILIKFANLLKGET
+374 NQILVKFAKLLKDET
-389 LKFNGLCA
+389 LKFDAICA

-408 KIENDSNGKTVAM
+408 KTVKPSIAIEKV
-421 EKASKSIEKIAK
+421 SKSIEKIAK
-433 ELKSKDIHVVA
+433 ELKTKDIHVVA

-452 PDRKIQSRTK
+452 SDRKIQSRTK
-462 TIRTLIGEASF
+462 TIRNLIGEASF

-502 IERRMEDA
+502 IERQMEEA

-544 PELGFLSPAKFIP
+544 PELGLLSPVKFIP
-557 LFEKN
+557 IFEKN

-596 MSRNHTKEDKINN
+596 MSRNHTKNDKINN
-609 FISRFVSTF
+609 FISRFITTF
-618 NKYNLS
+618 NKYHLS
-624 PDLVEVEIV
+624 PDLVEVEIL
-633 EESVASDKIILQKV
+633 EQSVADEKIVLQKV

-664 KGESS
+664 SGESS
-669 LNMLSSVP
+669 LNMLSSIP

-739 YFYSKPLSEND
+739 YFYSKPLSESD
-750 FIQFVKDHI
+750 FIHFVKEHI

>member
-63 SHVTTVFLNQ
+63 SHVTTGFLNQ

-149 IVGNAVYSKTS
+149 IVGNSAYSKTS
-160 RKMTVHIVTPV
+160 GVMTVHIVTPV
-171 FDKAGKCKGLIGSA
+171 FDKNEKCKGLIGGA

-192 NILNNVKIKT
+192 DILNNVKIKT

-408 KIENDSNGKTVAM
+408 KIENNSNGKTVAM

-452 PDRKIQSRTK
+452 SDRKIQSRTK

-624 PDLVEVEIV
+624 PDLVEVEIL
-633 EESVASDKIILQKV
+633 EQSVAEEKNILQQV

-669 LNMLSSVP
+669 LNMLSSIP

>member
-20 FFISC
+20 FLISC
-25 VIIIVATLIWLSNY
+25 VIITITTLIALSNY

-63 SHVTTVFLNQ
+63 SHVTTGFLNQ
-73 AETALT
+73 AETALN
-79 IFANHTTLV
+79 IFANHDILI
-88 NGTTAEITDFL
+88 NGTKDEITRFL
-99 VKNNQLKPDFLLN
+99 VKNHKLKPNFLLN
-112 IFYAD
+112 MFYAD
-117 INGDLVTSER
+117 KEGNLVTSEN
-127 KYANVSDREYFIPV
+127 KHANISDREYFLPV

-160 RKMTVHIVTPV
+160 RKMTVYIVTPV
-171 FDKAGKCKGLIGSA
+171 FDKAGKCKGLIGGG

-266 PIDQTDWT
+266 HIDQTDWT

-287 YKKLKGIQLT
+287 YKKLRSIQLT

-312 GVIYITII
+312 GFIYITII

-408 KIENDSNGKTVAM
+408 KIESASPSIAM
-421 EKASKSIEKIAK
+421 EKVSKSIEKIAK
-433 ELKSKDIHVVA
+433 ELKSKDIHAVA

-452 PDRKIQSRTK
+452 SDRKIQSRTK

-489 SPRIEEKINYEHK
+489 SSKIEEKINYEHK
-502 IERRMEDA
+502 IERQMEDA

-544 PELGFLSPAKFIP
+544 PELGFLSPAKFIQ

-596 MSRNHTKEDKINN
+596 MSRNHTKEDKIDN

-624 PDLVEVEIV
+624 PDLVEVEIL
-633 EESVASDKIILQKV
+633 ERSVANDKIIILQKV

-664 KGESS
+664 SGESS
-669 LNMLSSVP
+669 LNMLSSIP

>member
-63 SHVTTVFLNQ
+63 SHVTTGFLNQ

-149 IVGNAVYSKTS
+149 IVGNSAYSKTS
-160 RKMTVHIVTPV
+160 GVMTVHIVTPV
-171 FDKAGKCKGLIGSA
+171 FDKNEKCKGLIGGA

-408 KIENDSNGKTVAM
+408 KIENNSNGKTVAM

-452 PDRKIQSRTK
+452 SDRKIQSRTK

-633 EESVASDKIILQKV
+633 EESVANDKIILQQV

-669 LNMLSSVP
+669 LNMLSSIP

>member
-1 MKILNKFRQKNK
+1 
-13 IQKIKYF
+13 
-20 FFISC
+20 
-25 VIIIVATLIWLSNY
+25 
-39 SILYTK
+39 
-45 KITQEQYESD
+45 
-55 YMSIAQAY
+55 
-63 SHVTTVFLNQ
+63 
-73 AETALT
+73 
-79 IFANHTTLV
+79 
-88 NGTTAEITDFL
+88 
-99 VKNNQLKPDFLLN
+99 
-112 IFYAD
+112 
-117 INGDLVTSER
+117 
-127 KYANVSDREYFIPV
+127 
-141 INAKSGEF
+141 
-149 IVGNAVYSKTS
+149 
-160 RKMTVHIVTPV
+160 
-171 FDKAGKCKGLIGSA
+171 
-185 VELSTLH
+185 
-192 NILNNVKIKT
+192 
-202 KGEAFILDKK
+202 
-212 GVYLS
+212 
-217 HPNTEYIMNIF
+217 MNIF

-347 EGSGFILIDADL
+347 EGSRFILIDADL

-389 LKFNGLCA
+389 LKFDGLCA

-408 KIENDSNGKTVAM
+408 KIENASIAM

-452 PDRKIQSRTK
+452 SDRKIQSRTK

-489 SPRIEEKINYEHK
+489 SPKIEEKINYEHK
-502 IERRMEDA
+502 IERQMEDA

-544 PELGFLSPAKFIP
+544 PELGFLSPAKFIS

-624 PDLVEVEIV
+624 PDLVEVEIL
-633 EESVASDKIILQKV
+633 EQSVADDKIILQKV

>member
-20 FFISC
+20 LFISC

-63 SHVTTVFLNQ
+63 SHVTTGFLNQ
-73 AETALT
+73 AETALN
-79 IFANHTTLV
+79 IFANHDILI
-88 NGTTAEITDFL
+88 NGTKDEITRFL
-99 VKNNQLKPDFLLN
+99 VKNHKLKPNFLLN
-112 IFYAD
+112 MFYAD
-117 INGDLVTSER
+117 KEGNLVTSEN
-127 KYANVSDREYFIPV
+127 KHANISDREYFIPAL
-141 INAKSGEF
+141 NEKPGNF

-160 RKMTVHIVTPV
+160 GKMTVHIVAPV

-202 KGEAFILDKK
+202 KGEAFIIDKK
-212 GVYLS
+212 GIYLS

-266 PIDQTDWT
+266 PIDHTDWT

-312 GVIYITII
+312 GVIYTTII

-374 NQILIKFANLLKGET
+374 NRILIKFANLLKGET

-408 KIENDSNGKTVAM
+408 KIENNSTAKTVAM

-452 PDRKIQSRTK
+452 SDRKIQSRTK

-489 SPRIEEKINYEHK
+489 SPKIEEKINYEHK
-502 IERRMEDA
+502 IERQMEDA

-596 MSRNHTKEDKINN
+596 MSRNHTKQDKINN

-618 NKYNLS
+618 NKYRLS
-624 PDLVEVEIV
+624 PDLVEVEIL
-633 EESVASDKIILQKV
+633 EQSVADDKIILQQV

-664 KGESS
+664 SGESS
-669 LNMLSSVP
+669 LNMLSSIP

>member
-1 MKILNKFRQKNK
+1 MKILNKLRQKNK

-20 FFISC
+20 FFFSC
-25 VIIIVATLIWLSNY
+25 VIIIVSTLIALSNY
-39 SILYTK
+39 TILYTK

-63 SHVTTVFLNQ
+63 SHVTTGFLNQ

-79 IFANHTTLV
+79 IFANHNTII
-88 NGTTAEITDFL
+88 NGTKEEIADFL
-99 VKNNQLKPDFLLN
+99 LTNHKLKPDFLIN

-117 INGDLVTSER
+117 INGNLVTSEG
-127 KYANVSDREYFIPV
+127 KHANVSDREYFLPA
-141 INAKSGEF
+141 INGKPGNF
-149 IVGNAVYSKTS
+149 ITGNAVYSKTS
-160 RKMTVHIVTPV
+160 GKMTVHIVTPV
-171 FDKAGKCKGLIGSA
+171 FDNNGNCKGLIGSGLD
-185 VELSTLH
+185 LSILH

-212 GVYLS
+212 GIYLS
-217 HPNTEYIMNIF
+217 HPKTEYVMNIF
-228 IPKDDE
+228 IPKDEE

-239 SLKLAQQRH
+239 SLKLAQKRH

-257 KKDVYVFLD
+257 KKEVYVFLD
-266 PIDQTDWT
+266 PIDQTEWT

-287 YKKLKGIQLT
+287 YKKLKTIQLT
-297 IIFVLIIEILVFIIL
+297 IIFVLIVEILVFIIL
-312 GVIYITII
+312 DVIYITII
-320 SGSYDPITNLYNQE
+320 AGSYDTITNLYNQE

-341 KMLKQF
+341 KMLKKY
-347 EGSGFILIDADL
+347 EGSSFILIDADL

-374 NQILIKFANLLKGET
+374 NQILVKFAKLLKDET
-389 LKFNGLCA
+389 LKFDAICA

-408 KIENDSNGKTVAM
+408 KTVKPSIAIEKV
-421 EKASKSIEKIAK
+421 SKSIEKIAK
-433 ELKSKDIHVVA
+433 ELKTKDIHVVA

-452 PDRKIQSRTK
+452 SDRKIQSRTK
-462 TIRTLIGEASF
+462 TIRNLIGEASF

-502 IERRMEDA
+502 IERQMEEA

-544 PELGFLSPAKFIP
+544 PELGLLSPVKFIP
-557 LFEKN
+557 IFEKN

-596 MSRNHTKEDKINN
+596 MSRNHTKNDKINN
-609 FISRFVSTF
+609 FISRFITTF
-618 NKYNLS
+618 NKYHLS
-624 PDLVEVEIV
+624 PDLVEVEIL
-633 EESVASDKIILQKV
+633 EQSVADEKIVLQKV

-664 KGESS
+664 SGESS
-669 LNMLSSVP
+669 LNMLSSIP

-750 FIQFVKDHI
+750 FIQFVKEHI

>member
-63 SHVTTVFLNQ
+63 SHVTTGFLNQ

-149 IVGNAVYSKTS
+149 IVGNSAYSKTS
-160 RKMTVHIVTPV
+160 GVMTVHIVTPV
-171 FDKAGKCKGLIGSA
+171 FDKNEKCKGLIGGA

-192 NILNNVKIKT
+192 DILNNVKIKT

-266 PIDQTDWT
+266 PIDHTDWT

-408 KIENDSNGKTVAM
+408 KIEKASTAI

-452 PDRKIQSRTK
+452 SDRKIQSRTK

-633 EESVASDKIILQKV
+633 EESVANDKIILQQV

-669 LNMLSSVP
+669 LNMLSSIP

>member
-63 SHVTTVFLNQ
+63 SHVTTGFLNQ

-149 IVGNAVYSKTS
+149 IVGNSAYSKTS
-160 RKMTVHIVTPV
+160 GVMTVHIVTPV
-171 FDKAGKCKGLIGSA
+171 FDKNEKCKGLIGGA

-192 NILNNVKIKT
+192 DILNNVKIKT

-408 KIENDSNGKTVAM
+408 KIENNSNGKTVAM

-452 PDRKIQSRTK
+452 SDRKIQSRTK

-596 MSRNHTKEDKINN
+596 MSRNHTKQDKINN

-618 NKYNLS
+618 NKYRLS
-624 PDLVEVEIV
+624 PDLVEVEIL
-633 EESVASDKIILQKV
+633 EQSVADDKIILQQV

>member
-63 SHVTTVFLNQ
+63 SHVTTGFLNQ

-149 IVGNAVYSKTS
+149 IVGNSAYSKTS
-160 RKMTVHIVTPV
+160 GVMTVHIVTPV
-171 FDKAGKCKGLIGSA
+171 FDKNEKCKGLIGGA

-192 NILNNVKIKT
+192 DILNNVKIKT

-408 KIENDSNGKTVAM
+408 KIENNSTAKTVAM

-452 PDRKIQSRTK
+452 SDRKIQSRTK

-633 EESVASDKIILQKV
+633 EESVANDKIILQQV

-669 LNMLSSVP
+669 LNMLSSIP

>member
-20 FFISC
+20 LFISC

-63 SHVTTVFLNQ
+63 SHVTTGFLNQ

-149 IVGNAVYSKTS
+149 IVGNSAYSKTS
-160 RKMTVHIVTPV
+160 GVMTVHIVTPV
-171 FDKAGKCKGLIGSA
+171 FDKNEKCKGLIGGA

-192 NILNNVKIKT
+192 DILNNVKIKT

-408 KIENDSNGKTVAM
+408 KIENNSNGKTVAM

-452 PDRKIQSRTK
+452 SDRKIQSRTK

-633 EESVASDKIILQKV
+633 EESVANDKIILQQV

-669 LNMLSSVP
+669 LNMLSSIP